1 MMMMMMIVA
10 GMMMK
15 PDPPPARPG
24 DPMLTGQLSKPLL
37 SLMRGD
43 MSALELGGRADD
55 KVAGSPDSELHD
67 EAMILPAEGPDREGT
82 PGKLYGARE
91 SSVQSDISSSPS
103 EQSQVG
109 QSHPGYPAMGP
120 QSLLVAQQLA
130 NAVGGVMSGA
140 AAGMNQPILI
150 PFNAG
155 GHLGGQQGLVLSL
168 PATNL
173 QSLVA
178 AAAAGG
184 LMTLPLQNLQATS
197 TLNSQLQHLQ
207 QLQQMHHHHHQQQ
220 QQQQH
225 HHHQHV
231 QNQVSS
237 QHHHMTPPSQQ
248 QSSVPSPGS
257 ACSSTSGQPPQ
268 SPPSHRPNQSPAR
281 SLPSPVT
288 PPMPLPPLNPL
299 ASQVA
304 AAAAMG
310 SLAAGSQVFGNAL
323 TNLQGGGSGGQLV
336 TNAQGQIIG
345 TIPLMPNSA
354 GPSSQSGGSNP
365 ALQVPPITPQLL
377 TNAQGQIIATVI
389 GNQILPVINTQGI
402 TLSPIKPGQQSQQGP
417 ASSSPSSSS
426 SQPGLLHAAHRHS
439 PLHQPSSSSSSSS
452 SSSALSVGQLVSNP
466 QTAPSEV
473 DGVNLEEIREFAKAF
488 KIRRL
493 SLGLTQTQVGQA
505 LSAAE
510 GPAYSQ
516 SAICRHTILRSHFF
530 LPQEAQENT
539 IASSLTGKLNPGLLY
554 PARFEK
560 LDITPK
566 SAQKIKPV
574 LERWMAE
581 AEARHRSGMQN
592 LTEFIGSEPSKKRKR
607 RTSFTPQALEILNG
621 HFEKNTHPSGQEMTE
636 IAEKL
641 NYDREVVRVWFC
653 NKRQALKNTIKRL
666 KQPDVLG
673 GGAALPPPALDLGD
687 PLRDIPK

>member
-1 MMMMMMIVA
+1 MGHTGSLQDLMI
-10 GMMMK
+10 
-15 PDPPPARPG
+15 
-24 DPMLTGQLSKPLL
+24 TGQLSKPLL
-37 SLMRGD
+37 SLRSD
-43 MSALELGGRADD
+43 MSAAELRD
-55 KVAGSPDSELHD
+55 KAGSPDSDLND
-67 EAMILPAEGPDREGT
+67 EPLLLPSEAADREGT
-82 PGKLYGARE
+82 PSKLYGARDG
-91 SSVQSDISSSPS
+91 SVQSDTSSSPS
-103 EQSQVG
+103 EQSHLG
-109 QSHPGYPAMGP
+109 QSHPAYAMGP
-120 QSLLVAQQLA
+120 QSLLMAQQLA

-140 AAGMNQPILI
+140 APGMNQPILI
-150 PFNAG
+150 PFSAG
-155 GHLGGQQGLVLSL
+155 GHLGSQQGLVLSL
-168 PATNL
+168 PTANI

-184 LMTLPLQNLQATS
+184 IMSLPLQNLQATS
-197 TLNSQLQHLQ
+197 SLNSQLQHLQ
-207 QLQQMHHHHHQQQ
+207 QLQQIQQQHQQQ

-225 HHHQHV
+225 QQSHSHNQLPHQ
-231 QNQVSS
+231 
-237 QHHHMTPPSQQ
+237 HHMTPPSQQ
-248 QSSVPSPGS
+248 TSVPSPGS
-257 ACSSTSGQPPQ
+257 TCSSTGHPQQ
-268 SPPSHRPNQSPAR
+268 SPPHRPNQSPAR

-288 PPMPLPPLNPL
+288 PPMPLPLNPL
-299 ASQVA
+299 ASQAAMA

-310 SLAAGSQVFGNAL
+310 SMGSMGSQVFGNTL
-323 TNLQGGGSGGQLV
+323 SSLQGATGQLV

-345 TIPLMPNSA
+345 TIPLIPNSA
-354 GPSSQSGGSNP
+354 GPSSQSGGGNP
-365 ALQVPPITPQLL
+365 ALQVQPITPQLL

-402 TLSPIKPGQQSQQGP
+402 TLSPIKPGQQLPQAPQGQPGPVTSQPSLMHMHRQ
-417 ASSSPSSSS
+417 SPLHQASSSS
-426 SQPGLLHAAHRHS
+426 STT
-439 PLHQPSSSSSSSS
+439 SSA
-452 SSSALSVGQLVSNP
+452 SSALSVGQLVSNP

-516 SAICRHTILRSHFF
+516 SAICR
-530 LPQEAQENT
+530 
-539 IASSLTGKLNPGLLY
+539 
-554 PARFEK
+554 FEK

-607 RTSFTPQALEILNG
+607 RTSFTPQALEILNS

-666 KQPDVLG
+666 KQPELG
-673 GGAALPPPALDLGD
+673 PAAPMDTLTDSLEELP
-687 PLRDIPK
+687 K

>member
-1 MMMMMMIVA
+1 M
-10 GMMMK
+10 
-15 PDPPPARPG
+15 PG
-24 DPMLTGQLSKPLL
+24 
-37 SLMRGD
+37 
-43 MSALELGGRADD
+43 
-55 KVAGSPDSELHD
+55 
-67 EAMILPAEGPDREGT
+67 GT
-82 PGKLYGARE
+82 PAL
-91 SSVQSDISSSPS
+91 
-103 EQSQVG
+103 
-109 QSHPGYPAMGP
+109 
-120 QSLLVAQQLA
+120 
-130 NAVGGVMSGA
+130 
-140 AAGMNQPILI
+140 NQPILI
-150 PFNAG
+150 PFNMAG
-155 GHLGGQQGLVLSL
+155 QLGGQQGLVLTL
-168 PATNL
+168 PTANLTNI
-173 QSLVA
+173 QGLVA

-184 LMTLPLQNLQATS
+184 IMTLPLQNLQATS
-197 TLNSQLQHLQ
+197 SLNTQLQQLQHLQ
-207 QLQQMHHHHHQQQ
+207 QLQQQQQ
-220 QQQQH
+220 QQQQ
-225 HHHQHV
+225 QG
-231 QNQVSS
+231 QQ
-237 QHHHMTPPSQQ
+237 QQQQQQQSQQ
-248 QSSVPSPGS
+248 QQQTQQVHTP
-257 ACSSTSGQPPQ
+257 QPPQ
-268 SPPSHRPNQSPAR
+268 QTQQSQTQTSAPPQQNQTQSQSQSQQPPVPQSSSSPQKPSQSPGHG
-281 SLPSPVT
+281 LPSPLT
-288 PPMPLPPLNPL
+288 SPNPLQLVNNPL
-299 ASQVA
+299 ASQAAAAA

-310 SLAAGSQVFGNAL
+310 SIASSQAFGNAL
-323 TNLQGGGSGGQLV
+323 SSLQGVTGQLV

-345 TIPLMPNSA
+345 TIPLMPNPV
-354 GPSSQSGGSNP
+354 PSSQAAGG
-365 ALQVPPITPQLL
+365 AQGLQVQPITPQLL

-402 TLSPIKPGQQSQQGP
+402 TLSPLKPGQQ
-417 ASSSPSSSS
+417 
-426 SQPGLLHAAHRHS
+426 
-439 PLHQPSSSSSSSS
+439 LHQPSQTQVGQAASQSNLLHLAHSQASMSQSPVRQASSSSSSSS

-466 QTAPSEV
+466 QTATGEV

-505 LSAAE
+505 LSATE

-539 IASSLTGKLNPGLLY
+539 IASSLTAKLNPGLLY

-581 AEARHRSGMQN
+581 AEARHRAGMQN

-607 RTSFTPQALEILNG
+607 RTSFTPQALEILNA

-666 KQPDVLG
+666 KQHE
-673 GGAALPPPALDLGD
+673 PATAVPME
-687 PLRDIPK
+687 PLTDSLEENS